1 VLGGGDR
8 LAFGVATKPTS
19 PGCMMLP
26 LSLFALFVALS
37 AWDEERNLHPILG
50 EPNLL
55 PIVIGIGLAL
65 VAVALDVLT
74 LLWL

>member
-1 VLGGGDR
+1 
-8 LAFGVATKPTS
+8 
-19 PGCMMLP
+19 MLP
-26 LSLFALFVALS
+26 LSLFALFVAIS
-37 AWDEERNLHPILG
+37 ALNEERNLHPILG

-65 VAVALDVLT
+65 IAVALDVAS